1 MVESEGI
8 TFQHRNASHEV
19 SHLDAKGLS
28 IQYTESATVLVVRS
42 LGEFARG
49 FVEFAVID
57 HVDVSI
63 TTQTWTHPQR
73 FNLMPSTP
81 LHTGSILSHPSYLS
95 IFVIRPTSH
104 GQKLVLDCRP
114 RTSPGLLCTTVLPRV
129 PTCANVHRSA
139 AIMSNQ
145 ESLTKAVAGRR
156 VLQGPQN
163 HSSPVSL
170 VLPRDVDHK
179 LGLLASFC
187 SLAVHP

>member
-28 IQYTESATVLVVRS
+28 IQYTERATVLVVRS

-104 GQKLVLDCRP
+104 GQNWSSIADPELHLVCSAR
-114 RTSPGLLCTTVLPRV
+114 LCSHVCPRV
-129 PTCANVHRSA
+129 PMCTDQQRSCQTR
-139 AIMSNQ
+139 S
-145 ESLTKAVAGRR
+145 
-156 VLQGPQN
+156 
-163 HSSPVSL
+163 H
-170 VLPRDVDHK
+170 
-179 LGLLASFC
+179 
-187 SLAVHP
+187 